1 MVRASDPLL
10 VGLLDD
16 AALFPPG
23 SAPMAEGLAAH
34 AEYRVSTWADA
45 VGPFLC
51 PASRIDELLAVLAQR
66 AGAVGATA
74 QVPLALAM
82 VLDVGGDGAHQALR
96 AAATAT
102 AVNLVA
108 VEVAYEHLGDD
119 AAAVGANIARALP
132 GCTGVLEVP
141 RGGFDQ
147 ALDLLGTPGWQVA
160 KYRTGGMT
168 ADAFPTEAELA
179 AFLVAATSRGVPF
192 KLTAGLH
199 HAVRHTTAKG
209 FEAPGVLNVLVA
221 TRTAQAAGGTAEVA
235 ATLAERD
242 ADVLVEAVRS
252 WDSTAGADVRRSLR
266 SVGCCGVTEPLDD
279 LRTLGLFDDGE
290 L

>member
-23 SAPMAEGLAAH
+23 NAPMAEGLAAH
-34 AEYRVSTWADA
+34 AEYRGSTWSAA

-51 PASRIDELLAVLAQR
+51 PASRIDELVEVLSTERDAA
-66 AGAVGATA
+66 AG
-74 QVPLALAM
+74 PLALAM

-96 AAATAT
+96 AAAESTALE
-102 AVNLVA
+102 LVA
-108 VEVAYEHLGDD
+108 VEVAHEHLGDD

-141 RGGFDQ
+141 RGGFDT
-147 ALDLLGTPGWQVA
+147 ALDLVGTPGWSVA
-160 KYRTGGMT
+160 KYRTGGMS

-179 AFLVAATSRGVPF
+179 AFVIAALDRDVPF

-199 HAVRHTTAKG
+199 HAVRHTTMEG
-209 FEAPGVLNVLVA
+209 FEAQGLLNVLVA

>member
-23 SAPMAEGLAAH
+23 SAPMADALASH
-34 AEYRVSTWADA
+34 ADYRGSTWSAV

-51 PASRIDELLAVLAQR
+51 PASRIDELLAAT
-66 AGAVGATA
+66 AADSNTA
-74 QVPLALAM
+74 QVPIALAM
-82 VLDVGGDGAHQALR
+82 VLDVGDDGAHQALR
-96 AAATAT
+96 AAATST
-102 AVNLVA
+102 AVNLVT
-108 VEVAYEHLGDD
+108 VEVAHEHLGDD
-119 AAAVGANIARALP
+119 AAEVGTNLDRAMTV
-132 GCTGVLEVP
+132 TGVLEAP
-141 RGGFDQ
+141 RTGFEQ
-147 ALDLLGTPGWQVA
+147 TLDLVGTPGWQVA
-160 KYRTGGMT
+160 KYRTGGVV